1 MTPRRRRLWIAA
13 LSLWS
18 LAVVV
23 HLFYYLPPVW
33 PDEAMFGD
41 TAYSLAT
48 GKGFATPALGD
59 QIPGAA
65 QHLVWQPPVHTAV
78 VAGTFRAFG
87 PGVERMRAVSLAAAL
102 VLLVAVWRIG
112 SRMAGALAAAI
123 AVTLLVADARFLR
136 AAIVGRNDVL
146 AMALVFLALWRGSGV
161 WSGIFA
167 GLALAT
173 HNAGGI
179 AAAAIGLD
187 MVVARAGIRPL
198 ARFALG
204 VLIGVA
210 PWALQIAMDP
220 PVFLEQFLLQI
231 TRDSTPAGWN
241 IAQVTWNLD
250 SRLPVALA
258 IWATYAAGAV
268 SLARMRPNA
277 DARRLL
283 IAALLGLAL
292 NLLRPEV
299 TYVPWMAIPAAM
311 GLGAMAARARAPF
324 GIARVA
330 VVALV
335 AVHAAYVAAL
345 AVRARALDYPAF
357 AASMRHCVAD
367 AAPDAT
373 RLLIDSLPEVYL
385 SMLDHRERIAIRV
398 PSPVS
403 DVASRRA
410 LLANTDAVLLGPIAW
425 EPSWPLDVN
434 ADAAAWRLIPLAESG
449 GYRTTLAVRAGVDFP
464 LPAECGR

>member
-1 MTPRRRRLWIAA
+1 MTPPRRRLWIAA
-13 LSLWS
+13 LALWS

-41 TAYSLAT
+41 TAHSLAT
-48 GKGFATPALGD
+48 GQRFATPALEG
-59 QIPGAA
+59 QIPEAGR
-65 QHLVWQPPVHTAV
+65 HLAWQPPVHTVV
-78 VAGTFRAFG
+78 VAGGFRAFG

-112 SRMAGALAAAI
+112 IRMAGPLAAAI

-136 AAIVGRNDVL
+136 AAIVGRNDAL
-146 AMALVFLALWRGSGV
+146 AMALVFLALWRGSGA
-161 WSGIFA
+161 WSGICA

-187 MVVARAGIRPL
+187 MLIARKGIRPF
-198 ARFALG
+198 ARFTLG

-210 PWALQIAMDP
+210 PWALQIAVDP
-220 PVFLEQFLLQI
+220 PVFLEQFLLQLA
-231 TRDSTPAGWN
+231 RDSTPAGWN

-250 SRLPVALA
+250 SRLPIALA
-258 IWATYAAGAV
+258 IWATYAAGAF
-268 SLARMRPNA
+268 SLVRLWPNA

-283 IAALLGLAL
+283 MAALLGLAL

-299 TYVPWMAIPAAM
+299 TYVPWMAIPAAL
-311 GLGAMAARARAPF
+311 GLGAMAAGARAPF
-324 GIARVA
+324 GAARVA

-367 AAPDAT
+367 AAPDGA
-373 RLLIDSLPEVYL
+373 RLVIDSLPDVYL

-403 DVASRRA
+403 DPASRRA
-410 LLANTDAVLLGPIAW
+410 LLANTDAVLFGPIAW
-425 EPSWPLDVN
+425 EPSWQLDVN
-434 ADAAAWRLIPLAESG
+434 ADPSAWQLVPLAESG
-449 GYRTTLAVRAGVDFP
+449 GYRATLAVRAGFDFQ
-464 LPAECGR
+464 LPRGCSP